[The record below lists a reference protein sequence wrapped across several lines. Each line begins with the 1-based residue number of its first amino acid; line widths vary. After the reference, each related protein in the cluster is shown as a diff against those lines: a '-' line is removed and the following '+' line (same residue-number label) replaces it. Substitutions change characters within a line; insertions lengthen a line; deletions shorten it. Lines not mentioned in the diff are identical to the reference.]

1 MDTLEKNKKL
11 LLLGTKL
18 KMCAEAE
25 NAEHVFKAYVREAA
39 KISEQEDALE
49 MLYGYR
55 VYYDTCIT
63 NSAEAIICASIA
75 VCAKEL
81 IKLMRSKFPNESAWI
96 SPSKDQR
103 ANDDIISF
111 FEWLETSKR
120 VEEGHYSIIRNAY
133 QALSRSAKICVDT
146 SSSIERSTLMEVV
159 SGLVNGN
166 IKVIDRKLR

>member
-1 MDTLEKNKKL
+1 METLEKNKKL

-18 KMCAEAE
+18 QMCAEAE
-25 NAEHVFKAYVREAA
+25 NAAHVYKAYVREAA
-39 KISEQEDALE
+39 RISEKEDALE

-55 VYYDTCIT
+55 VYYDTDIT
-63 NSAEAIICASIA
+63 DSAEAIICASVA
-75 VCAKEL
+75 VCAREL
-81 IKLMRSKFPNESAWI
+81 IELMRSKFPDESLWI
-96 SPSKDQR
+96 SPSKDQS

-111 FEWLETSKR
+111 FEWLETSR
-120 VEEGHYSIIRNAY
+120 SVEEGHYSIIRNAY
-133 QALSRSAKICVDT
+133 QTLSRSAKICVDT